1 MTLVITPAGDLQWSV
16 IDSETGTIVA
26 SFISRGRAHR
36 FVDGQ
41 SGAGCARDP
50 QTTPE
55 TEPCGRRLGGM
66 VAPGRDGRWRG
77 SHAALGGAW

>member
-26 SFISRGRAHR
+26 PFISRGRARR

-41 SGAGCARDP
+41 PARAAP
-50 QTTPE
+50 MIRK
-55 TEPCGRRLGGM
+55 RRLRLSRAGGE
-66 VAPGRDGRWRG
+66 VLRPRARSRRV
-77 SHAALGGAW
+77 